1 MNIAIKQIEAER
13 ALSQSALEGDDE
25 LDNLHPAGGDTSY
38 KGGAAAT
45 PYRYQGGSQSSPY
58 QQV

>member
-13 ALSQSALEGDDE
+13 VLSQSGIEGEDE
-25 LDNLHPAGGDTSY
+25 LDNLHPAGDTSY

-45 PYRYQGGSQSSPY
+45 PYRYQGGGQASPY